1 MSSNDINGRTI
12 NEPETILSGQFLV
25 PGEGEGLALVLPE
38 PISLWGGLNP
48 ETGAIIDARHPR
60 VGAIVTGRVLVLPG
74 GRGSSS
80 ASSILLEAVRAGT
93 APAAILTLERDGI
106 LALGATVAR
115 AMYDVNPP
123 VVVLHPDDYN
133 KIEENQRIRVSSRH
147 NTVILVSIL

>member
-1 MSSNDINGRTI
+1 MRSNEINAQEIIR
-12 NEPETILSGQFLV
+12 SGQFLV
-25 PGEGEGLALVLPE
+25 PGEAEGLALVLAE

-48 ETGAIIDARHPR
+48 ETGAIIDARHSR
-60 VGAIVTGRVLVLPG
+60 AGAIVTGRVLVLPG

-106 LALGATVAR
+106 LALGAAVAR
-115 AMYDVNPP
+115 EMYGINPP
-123 VVVLHPDDYN
+123 VVMLKPADYA
-133 KIEENQRIRVSSRH
+133 KISENQHIHVSARQ

>member
-1 MSSNDINGRTI
+1 M
-12 NEPETILSGQFLV
+12 
-25 PGEGEGLALVLPE
+25 LPE

-123 VVVLHPDDYN
+123 VVVLHPDDYS
-133 KIEENQRIRVSSRH
+133 KICENQRIRISSRQ